1 VKFLSLFVIALTLV
15 TPCLQAQVPPL
26 PEDAQTRWEIGG
38 TDEIVVHLLF
48 DTATVADRLPDGLR
62 YVTLADVAGNLP
74 PAKAHL
80 AAHPEHARYGVS
92 FLEIAR
98 ADHFSIDGREP
109 QWRQNGAAALWFAR
123 VTPTGL
129 KNEHARGSEHVSL
142 QILVPDRAYVEYMNT
157 KGHYAQYGDVTLR
170 RGRSGVRRGTIQTAD
185 LQVEAACTPSGELRT
200 GGPSYQTI
208 YPPRDTVNTF
218 LILAFNGNRDG
229 ECQGK
234 WKISGTNPLS
244 KAVVVGVPV
253 FACCGHL
260 LGGAY
265 KMPDQK

>member
-1 VKFLSLFVIALTLV
+1 MKFLRLFVITLTSV

-26 PEDAQTRWEIGG
+26 PKDAQTRWEIGG
-38 TDEIVVHLLF
+38 TDEIAVQLLF
-48 DTATVADRLPDGLR
+48 DTAAVAERLPDGLR
-62 YVTLADVAGNLP
+62 FVTLADVASKLP
-74 PAKAHL
+74 AARAHL
-80 AAHPEHARYGVS
+80 AAHPEHTQYGVS
-92 FLEIAR
+92 FLEVAR
-98 ADHFSIDGREP
+98 SDHFSIDGREP
-109 QWRQNGAAALWFAR
+109 QWRKDGAAALWFAR

-129 KNEHARGSEHVSL
+129 KNERARGSEYVSL
-142 QILVPDRAYVEYMNT
+142 LILVPDRAYVEYMNT

-170 RGRSGVRRGTIQTAD
+170 REESGVRRGTIQTAD

-208 YPPRDTVNTF
+208 YPPRDTVNKF

-244 KAVVVGVPV
+244 KAVVVGAPV
-253 FACCGHL
+253 FACCGHF

-265 KMPDQK
+265 KMPDRK